1 MRIEWCKARA
11 RAMRWGEE
19 VQLLQEEMR
28 RILAFLR
35 WEAARWDGRRD
46 DATLTNAEHEDGC
59 VAYAKRQADLRR
71 HLASSFEARWAETL
85 ALVDVD

>member
-1 MRIEWCKARA
+1 

-19 VQLLQEEMR
+19 VELLQEEMR

-35 WEAARWDGRRD
+35 WEAGCWERRRE
-46 DATLTNAEHEDGC
+46 DAVPANAEHEDGC

-71 HLASSFEARWAETL
+71 NLASSFEARWAETL
-85 ALVDVD
+85 ALVEVD